1 MKKAILLLCSL
12 GMVGTAVANDFGQSN
27 PDWTSLED
35 HWRGGSPT
43 VLKLSTQDVNH
54 TFDGSA
60 VEIPFTIEGVPT
72 AMVYLAVYTLD
83 ANPQY
88 GGEPFGVGGIEQSLI
103 RAAGLD
109 TLVYISPGERFD
121 AGSNTIS
128 WDGTDYN
135 GSQVGPGA
143 YRTYLF
149 AIDVDSPPTYAG
161 GTMAPWQNSVVDD
174 TKSPPEIWFPQ
185 QLDGVWHIRMSE
197 MGTDLI
203 ANPEAFETFAIP
215 WVNAVPGETGNDWK
229 DVGYIQMDPAEDDVA
244 YVIRFQN
251 PPGGLYRAIIDREAG
266 TALLDESWENAD
278 GGYIAMEV
286 RGITTMVTNARHH
299 PWVADDGMLYAT
311 VADHVE
317 PYGSPGPAVQI
328 FDRATGE
335 LVEILSFLDFFPQV
349 FNDEGA
355 PRNFKAVA
363 GFDVDDTGY
372 YGTSYLGRAGAGPTK
387 TDKDLNLVW
396 KNQNGDFYLD
406 YYTREEREALGIPSN
421 IPISILASRWGI
433 SFVGGWEAPEWATV
447 LGPDGFGLF
456 KLNLGI
462 HMPRSALGGIAML
475 MDNDNEADGLYI
487 GVGSGPLPGTLPHGH
502 RPGEGGRGSDHGRP
516 GDRGGGNARRLRA
529 ERCLPEPLQ
538 PRDDRPHRRSRAR
551 RVGDPDRAQRGR
563 PGSGKTRGRGPGS
576 RLLPRHLG
584 RHGFPGRQG
593 RQRRLRLPD
602 GGREFCRE
610 QACNPAQ
617 VSGQRASLFRAA

>member
-1 MKKAILLLCSL
+1 MKKAILLLCSGL
-12 GMVGTAVANDFGQSN
+12 VGTAAANDFGQSN
-27 PDWTSLED
+27 PDWQGFD
-35 HWRGGSPT
+35 VHWKGGAPT
-43 VLKLSTQDVNH
+43 VLKLSTQDMNH
-54 TFDGSA
+54 TFDGSP

-103 RAAGLD
+103 RAAGVD
-109 TLVYISPGERFD
+109 TMVYISAGDRFD
-121 AGSNTIS
+121 AGSNTIT

-135 GSQVGPGA
+135 GSQVAAGV

-161 GTMAPWQNSVVDD
+161 GTMAPWQNSVIDD
-174 TKSPPEIWFPQ
+174 QKSPPEIWFAQ
-185 QLDGVWHIRMSE
+185 QLEGAWHIRVSE
-197 MGTDLI
+197 MGTDLL

-215 WVNAVPGETGNDWK
+215 WVNAVPQESGADWK
-229 DVGYIQMDPAEDDVA
+229 DVGYLQMDPAEDNVA

-266 TALLDESWENAD
+266 TALLDESWENSD

-299 PWVADDGMLYAT
+299 PWVADDGLLYAT

-317 PYGSPGPAVQI
+317 PYGSPGPAVQR

-335 LVEILSFLDFFPQV
+335 LVDVLSFLDYFPQAY
-349 FNDEGA
+349 NDEGA
-355 PRNFKAVA
+355 PRNFKSIA
-363 GFDVDDTGY
+363 GFDVDETGY
-372 YGTSYLGRAGAGPTK
+372 YGTSYLGRPGAGPTK
-387 TDKDLNLVW
+387 TDLDLNLVW

-406 YYTREEREALGIPSN
+406 YYTSDEREALGIPSN
-421 IPISILASRWGI
+421 IPISILAARWGI

-462 HMPRSALGGIAML
+462 HMPPGALGGIAML

-487 GVGSGPLPGTLPHGH
+487 GVGAGPYLAHFPMDIA
-502 RPGEGGRGSDHGRP
+502 RARVGEGLTTDVQELEGAATPGAFALGDAFPNPFNPETTVRIAVPELDESVTLTVHNVAGQEVARLVDQVLDAGSYHVTWDGTDSQGVKVGSGVYVFRMVA
-516 GDRGGGNARRLRA
+516 GSFA
-529 ERCLPEPLQ
+529 E
-538 PRDDRPHRRSRAR
+538 SR
-551 RVGDPDRAQRGR
+551 RV
-563 PGSGKTRGRGPGS
+563 T
-576 RLLPRHLG
+576 LLK
-584 RHGFPGRQG
+584 
-593 RQRRLRLPD
+593 
-602 GGREFCRE
+602 
-610 QACNPAQ
+610 
-617 VSGQRASLFRAA
+617 

>member
-1 MKKAILLLCSL
+1 MKKAILLLCSGL
-12 GMVGTAVANDFGQSN
+12 LGTAAANDFGQSN
-27 PDWTSLED
+27 PDWQSFD
-35 HWRGGSPT
+35 VHWKGGAPT

-60 VEIPFTIEGVPT
+60 VEIPFTIGGVPS
-72 AMVYLAVYTLD
+72 AMVWLAVYTLD
-83 ANPQY
+83 ADPQY

-109 TLVYISPGERFD
+109 TLVYISAGDRFD
-121 AGSNTIS
+121 AGSNTIT
-128 WDGTDYN
+128 WDGTDYTGATV
-135 GSQVGPGA
+135 GSGT

-149 AIDVDSPPTYAG
+149 AIDVDSKPTYAG
-161 GTMAPWQNSVVDD
+161 GTMAPWQNSVVNDQA
-174 TKSPPEIWFPQ
+174 SPPEIWFPQ
-185 QLDGVWHIRMSE
+185 QIDGVWNIRVSE
-197 MGTDLI
+197 MGTDLL

-215 WVNAVPGETGNDWK
+215 WVNAVPAETGNDWK
-229 DVGYIQMDPAEDDVA
+229 DVGYLQMDPAEDGVA

-286 RGITTMVTNARHH
+286 RGITTMVSNARHH

-335 LVEILSFLDFFPQV
+335 LVEVLSFLDYFPQ
-349 FNDEGA
+349 DYLPEDHERAGE
-355 PRNFKAVA
+355 PKNFKAVA

-372 YGTSYLGRAGAGPTK
+372 YGTSYLGRPGAGPTK

-406 YYTREEREALGIPSN
+406 FYLREEREALGIPSN
-421 IPISILASRWGI
+421 IPISILATRWGI
-433 SFVGGWEAPEWATV
+433 SLIGGWEAPEWATV
-447 LGPDGFGLF
+447 MGPDGFGLF
-456 KLNLGI
+456 KLNVGI
-462 HMPRSALGGIAML
+462 HMPPGALGGIAML

-487 GVGSGPLPGTLPHGH
+487 GVGAGPYLAHFPMDIA
-502 RPGEGGRGSDHGRP
+502 RAKVGEGLTTDVSEIEGGATPGAFALGDAFPNPFNPETTVRIAVPEVDESVTLTVHNVAGQEVARLVDQVLDSGSYHVTWDGTDSQ
-516 GDRGGGNARRLRA
+516 G
-529 ERCLPEPLQ
+529 
-538 PRDDRPHRRSRAR
+538 
-551 RVGDPDRAQRGR
+551 VKV
-563 PGSGKTRGRGPGS
+563 GSGVYVLRMVAGS
-576 RLLPRHLG
+576 FAESKRVTLLK
-584 RHGFPGRQG
+584 
-593 RQRRLRLPD
+593 
-602 GGREFCRE
+602 
-610 QACNPAQ
+610 
-617 VSGQRASLFRAA
+617 

>member
-1 MKKAILLLCSL
+1 MKKAILLLCFGL
-12 GMVGTAVANDFGQSN
+12 AGTAAANDFGQSN
-27 PDWTSLED
+27 PDWESWEA
-35 HWRGGSPT
+35 HWKGGSPT
-43 VLKLSTQDVNH
+43 VLKLSTENVS
-54 TFDGSA
+54 TFDGSP
-60 VEIPFTIEGVPT
+60 VQIPFTIEGVPT
-72 AMVYLAVYTLD
+72 AMVYLAVYTHD

-88 GGEPFGVGGIEQSLI
+88 GGATFGEGGIEGSLL

-109 TLVYISPGERFD
+109 TLVYISSGDRFD
-121 AGSNTIS
+121 AGSNNIT
-128 WDGTDYN
+128 WDGTDYLGN
-135 GSQVGPGA
+135 QMGA
-143 YRTYLF
+143 GTYTTYLF
-149 AIDVDSPPTYAG
+149 AIDVDSKPTYAG

-174 TKSPPEIWFPQ
+174 TKSPPEIWFPYTI
-185 QLDGVWHIRMSE
+185 DGVWHLQMSE

-203 ANPEAFETFAIP
+203 ANPEAYESFAIP
-215 WVNAVPGETGNDWK
+215 WVDAVEENPATDWK
-229 DVGYIQMDPAEDDVA
+229 DVGYIQLDPAEENVA

-251 PPGGLYRAIIDREAG
+251 APGGIFRANIDREAG
-266 TALLDESWENAD
+266 TALADESWDNAD

-286 RGITTMVTNARHH
+286 RGITTMVANARHH
-299 PWVADDGMLYAT
+299 PWVADDGFLYAT

-317 PYGSPGPAVQI
+317 PYGSPGPAVQV

-335 LVEILSFLDFFPQV
+335 LVEVLSFIDYFPQV

-372 YGTSYLGRAGAGPTK
+372 YGTSYLGRPGAGPTK

-406 YYTREEREALGIPSN
+406 YYTSDEREALGVPSN

-462 HMPRSALGGIAML
+462 HMPRGALGGIAML

-487 GVGSGPLPGTLPHGH
+487 GVGSGPALAHFPMDIA
-502 RPGEGGRGSDHGRP
+502 RGSVGGMTTDVVELEGAATP
-516 GDRGGGNARRLRA
+516 GAFALGDAFPNPFNPETTVRIAVPELDESVTITVHNVAGQEVARLVDQV
-529 ERCLPEPLQ
+529 L
-538 PRDDRPHRRSRAR
+538 D
-551 RVGDPDRAQRGR
+551 
-563 PGSGKTRGRGPGS
+563 PGSYHVTWDGTDSQGVKVGS
-576 RLLPRHLG
+576 GVYVFRMAAGSFAESKRVTLLK
-584 RHGFPGRQG
+584 
-593 RQRRLRLPD
+593 
-602 GGREFCRE
+602 
-610 QACNPAQ
+610 
-617 VSGQRASLFRAA
+617 